1 MADLKLNGI
10 TPDGVGKIKLGSVD
24 VQEIYMGSTLVWPP
38 SDIPYVPVEG
48 GELTFISNKSTAPYY
63 GLFDSN
69 FNEISSNFNFSNLP
83 SSNFKIA
90 AVSDNLTYMVAARDN
105 DWTIPGYISKNRGV
119 SWTQMSNF
127 NARTG
132 SVYMSKSGRVIICD
146 TTGSGVNYVISND
159 YGDSFTSLDLSSVI
173 PSGGTGVGIGSISI
187 SSDGRVILLNLLIN
201 GFYSPKYGTHVIKS
215 TDYGE
220 TFVDISSDI
229 NPTVGQYQWFVSLVS
244 GDGKYQI
251 HFSRN
256 GPSSWSND
264 YGETFTNKNYPQS
277 VLAKGSINADGRY
290 FMFYDYN
297 TGNFVYSNDY
307 GVSATFST
315 IPNSRSETSGVSN
328 SGEHSFALSDG
339 LSSIEYSNDYFN
351 SFTSSNF
358 ANGASWPL
366 YIADISI

>member
-1 MADLKLNGI
+1 MGDLKINGI
-10 TPDGVGKIKLGSVD
+10 TPTNIYFYARD
-24 VQEIYMGSTLVWPP
+24 VQKIYNGSELVWPP
-38 SDIPYVPVEG
+38 SDIPYVPVDG
-48 GELTFISNKSTAPYY
+48 GELTFISNKLTAPYY

-83 SSNFKIA
+83 SPDLRIA
-90 AVSDNLTYMVAARDN
+90 AVSDSLNYMIAAFPN
-105 DWTIPGYISKNRGV
+105 NWNSPGYISKNRGV

-132 SVYMSKSGRVIICD
+132 HVYMSKSGRVIIIQTEAQQTMLD
-146 TTGSGVNYVISND
+146 FAISND
-159 YGDSFTSLDLSSVI
+159 YGDSFTNLDLSSLI
-173 PSGGTGVGIGSISI
+173 PSGGTMVGISSISI
-187 SSDGRVILLNLLIN
+187 SSDGGVILLNISIN
-201 GFYSPKYGTHVIKS
+201 GTYPSDYGVHVFKS

-229 NPTVGQYQWFVSLVS
+229 NPTPGSYQWFQSLVS

-251 HFSRN
+251 IFSRV

-264 YGETFTNKNYPQS
+264 YGETFTNKNYPLTAIS
-277 VLAKGSINADGRY
+277 NASINYDGRY
-290 FMFYDYN
+290 FMFYRTDIQE
-297 TGNFVYSNDY
+297 FVYSNDY

-315 IPNSRSETSGVSN
+315 ILNSVPYTYGISN
-328 SGEHSFALSDG
+328 SGEHSFAMSDG
-339 LSSIEYSNDYFN
+339 LTSIEYSNDYFN